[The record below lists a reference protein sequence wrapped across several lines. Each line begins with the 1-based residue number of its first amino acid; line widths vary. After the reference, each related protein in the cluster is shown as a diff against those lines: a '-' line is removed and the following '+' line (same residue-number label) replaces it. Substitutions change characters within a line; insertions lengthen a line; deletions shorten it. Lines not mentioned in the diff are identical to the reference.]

1 MTRCL
6 VAIIA
11 ARVLRRVVVA
21 QHVAAVAWVQPKTAV
36 EPDVKLPV
44 MTDVMMA
51 VKIRL
56 SLHLALIVA
65 RIVVMNV
72 KTPLNHQ
79 IVLVLEGVL
88 IVALAHVS
96 LFVLILVMLV
106 VRHIADNFVLI
117 LAKAVASKL
126 VCPDVK
132 ILFGFNKV

>member
-1 MTRCL
+1 M
-6 VAIIA
+6 
-11 ARVLRRVVVA
+11 
-21 QHVAAVAWVQPKTAV
+21 TAV
-36 EPDVKLPV
+36 R
-44 MTDVMMA
+44 
-51 VKIRL
+51 IRL

-65 RIVVMNV
+65 RIAVMNV

-106 VRHIADNFVLI
+106 VRHIADNFALI
-117 LAKAVASKL
+117 LAKAVANKL